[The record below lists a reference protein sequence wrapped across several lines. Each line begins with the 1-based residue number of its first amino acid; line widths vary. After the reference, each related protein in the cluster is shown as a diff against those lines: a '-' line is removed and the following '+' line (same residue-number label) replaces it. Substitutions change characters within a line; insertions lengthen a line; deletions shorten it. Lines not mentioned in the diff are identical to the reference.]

1 MEKKDVGKITII
13 SHVDTQNFDELAVQ
27 CNVVNA
33 DTVIQIDSQ
42 LYALIYF
49 YDDRPLPGERDSIL
63 SHSYRTLVRFIL
75 KDDFTGDYTV

>member
-27 CNVVNA
+27 CNVVNT

-49 YDDRPLPGERDSIL
+49 YDDRPLPEERDSIL
-63 SHSYRTLVRFIL
+63 SHSYRTLVPFIL